1 MIRGCGSCDTHVR
14 AEASRPTRKLTGTY
28 VALQNRQKKMSK
40 RSADYEYD
48 YDLVGDPDD
57 VADDTYDPNDR
68 GKKKA
73 KKNNRINK
81 RNVKSAIAKSKAIA
95 NEYDDEDDDA
105 ELEASCLDYT
115 GLKIKADHQKRP
127 IWVAPNNIIVLEAY
141 SEFYDKAYD
150 FVIDIAEPETRP
162 EFIHTYRLTRDSL
175 FASSITKTTDFII
188 KHLNIFCKT
197 ELPSEVVQYIQD
209 CTQTFGKAKLVLKDN
224 TFYVESQYPEVLRE
238 LLRNPTI
245 KDAHSRALTEDTI
258 HSTATSNTAGT
269 TDEVVAAGTEF
280 LLSSVQ
286 EEDQRNLMPNIGI
299 DDDTD
304 SADDE
309 DVVDDELH
317 SDAVVVSAAPIIK
330 VKTVHSFKV
339 ARSRVQLV
347 KKCAKEESFY
357 PLLEEY
363 DFKVD
368 NKNPKLLMDLKPITA
383 IRPYQE
389 RSLNKMFGNG
399 RARSGIIVL
408 PCGAGKSLTGV
419 VAATTIKRSVVIMCI
434 NNTSVNQWKEEFKR
448 WTTINED
455 CIKKFTSENKNR
467 EDRELPPKT
476 KACIVITTYAMLC
489 YGGRR
494 SETAEIMLQSI
505 KSREWGLIILDEV
518 HVAPAEKFSR
528 VLELVNAH
536 CKLGLTA
543 TLVREDEKIKDLH
556 FLVGPKLY
564 EANWIDL
571 TNQGYLA
578 KAQCVEVWCPMTKHF
593 YAEYINLGAESHSR
607 IQQMLY
613 LLNPSKIRACEY
625 LVQEH
630 LKRGHKIII
639 FCDDVMVLKIYC
651 EAYKQIGIDVPYIYG
666 GTKEDERRA
675 YLGLFKDTQYCNIIG
690 LSKVGD
696 TALDIPEAN
705 VVLQISSH
713 FGSKRQEAQRL
724 GRILRPKPNPSG
736 GFNAFFYSL
745 VSTDTK
751 EMYYAMKRQ
760 QYLIDQGYTFKIEQK
775 LADFADETSKLLPL
789 HDKVPE
795 VRLLNNILHYDRRE
809 LAEYDEADRKAV
821 ERARTGDFDDDDDD
835 KPPVASVAVVR
846 RVGNMS
852 ALSGADGTMY
862 MEYNG

>member
-1 MIRGCGSCDTHVR
+1 M
-14 AEASRPTRKLTGTY
+14 A
-28 VALQNRQKKMSK
+28 K
-40 RSADYEYD
+40 RSADYDYD
-48 YDLVGDPDD
+48 YDVAGDDNDD
-57 VADDTYDPNDR
+57 AADGTYDPNDR
-68 GKKKA
+68 GKKKT
-73 KKNNRINK
+73 KKTNRTNK
-81 RNVKSAIAKSKAIA
+81 RNVKPVVAKARE
-95 NEYDDEDDDA
+95 NVGDEDGDDE
-105 ELEASCLDYT
+105 LEVALRDFS
-115 GLKIKADHQKRP
+115 GLKLKPDHQKRP
-127 IWVAPNNIIVLEAY
+127 IWVTPNNVIILEAF
-141 SEFYDKAYD
+141 SEYYDKAYD

-162 EFIHTYRLTRDSL
+162 EFVHTYRLTKDSL

-197 ELPSEVVQYIQD
+197 EVPSEVIQYIQD

-224 TFYVESQYPEVLRE
+224 SFYVESQYPEVLRE

-245 KDAHSRALTEDTI
+245 KDARSRALIEDTI
-258 HSTATSNTAGT
+258 HTTATSATSAAVVSVDAGCNT
-269 TDEVVAAGTEF
+269 GTEF

-286 EEDQRNLMPNIGI
+286 EEDRRNLMSNIGI
-299 DDDTD
+299 DDDSD

-309 DVVDDELH
+309 DAAAAVDDDELN
-317 SDAVVVSAAPIIK
+317 SGALVVPKMPVIK

-339 ARSRVQLV
+339 AQSRVQLV
-347 KKCAKEESFY
+347 KKCAKEESYY

-368 NKNPKLLMDLKPITA
+368 NKNPRLLIDLKPITA

-448 WTTINED
+448 WTTVSED
-455 CIKKFTSENKNR
+455 CIKKFTSENKNK
-467 EDRELPPKT
+467 EDRELPPKS
-476 KACIVITTYAMLC
+476 KACIIITTYAMLC

-518 HVAPAEKFSR
+518 HVAPAEKFSK

-578 KAQCVEVWCPMTKHF
+578 KAQCVEVWCPMTKNF

-751 EMYYAMKRQ
+751 EMFYAMKRQ

-775 LADFADETSKLLPL
+775 LADLADRTSRLLPVS
-789 HDKVPE
+789 DKVPE
-795 VRLLNNILHYDRRE
+795 IRLLNNILHYDRKE

-821 ERARTGDFDDDDDD
+821 EKARTGDFEDDDDD
-835 KPPVASVAVVR
+835 KPPAASATVVR